1 MNVSLTSELE
11 RLVQARVE
19 SGRYNSASEVVREAL
34 RLLEDHDRARSAQ
47 LQEFNEQLQRC
58 LTSLDRGEHA
68 NPAVVRRNLKK
79 KSDQHRKRRA

>member
-68 NPAVVRRNLKK
+68 DPVIVRRNLKK
-79 KSDQHRKRRA
+79 KSDQLRKRRP

>member
-68 NPAVVRRNLKK
+68 DPVIVRRNLKK
-79 KSDQHRKRRA
+79 KSDQHRKRRP

>member
-1 MNVSLTSELE
+1 M
-11 RLVQARVE
+11 QARVA

-34 RLLEDHDRARSAQ
+34 RLLEDRDQARSAQ
-47 LQEFNEQLQRC
+47 LQEFNNQLQRC

-68 NPAVVRRNLKK
+68 DPAVVRRTLQK